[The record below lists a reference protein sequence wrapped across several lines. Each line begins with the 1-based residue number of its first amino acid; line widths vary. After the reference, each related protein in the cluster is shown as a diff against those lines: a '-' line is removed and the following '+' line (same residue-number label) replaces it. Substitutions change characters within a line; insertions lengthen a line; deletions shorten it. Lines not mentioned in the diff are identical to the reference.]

1 MNTDKPDVTV
11 LVKTV
16 KDPNT
21 EHVYNTIVYNANELN
36 HGRISERV
44 DYLLSELSN
53 YLKSYSGDDKENA
66 VTGFFKTFDKELT
79 FDRGPYKMATPIK
92 LVAQPGGKITRRK
105 SNRKKSKRRKSKS
118 TRKI

>member
-16 KDPNT
+16 RDPNT
-21 EHVYNTIVYNANELN
+21 EDVYNTIVYNSNELN
-36 HGRISERV
+36 HGHISERV

-53 YLKSYSGDDKENA
+53 YLKSYSGDDTENA
-66 VTGFFKTFDKELT
+66 VAGFFKTFDKNLT
-79 FDRGPYKMATPIK
+79 FDRGPYKVVPIK
-92 LVAQPGGKITRRK
+92 LIDQPGGKITRRK
-105 SNRKKSKRRKSKS
+105 SNRKKSKRRKSKR

>member
-16 KDPNT
+16 RDPNT
-21 EHVYNTIVYNANELN
+21 EHVFNTIEYNTNELN
-36 HGRISERV
+36 HGHIADRV
-44 DYLLSELSN
+44 DYVLSELSN
-53 YLKSYSGDDKENA
+53 YLKTYSGDDQENA

-79 FDRGPYKMATPIK
+79 FDRGPYKMVP
-92 LVAQPGGKITRRK
+92 QPGGKITRRK
-105 SNRKKSKRRKSKS
+105 SNRKKSKRRKSKR